1 MAHPF
6 CPNPACRQSST
17 AAPRR
22 TPLRCALGHTGRI
35 LRRVA
40 SCTCSQTLFLPKPST
55 GTAQTT
61 PAGELCYAE
70 PPPPL
75 TSPLQASQNPNHP
88 IGSLHV
94 PQAPSQ
100 AKRHPVSSSG
110 TPVSLSPALRR
121 RGGTPPAP
129 FRRRS
134 SPSSPRPLDQKLAA
148 TIRSSAL
155 KTQAIRSG
163 SNDPDRRV
171 PLQPGKLHKEPL
183 GFSGFNPRSSC
194 IEN

>member
-75 TSPLQASQNPNHP
+75 TSPLQASQNPNNP

-94 PQAPSQ
+94 PLAPSQ

-110 TPVSLSPALRR
+110 MPVSLSPALRR
-121 RGGTPPAP
+121 RGGTPPLRRQ
-129 FRRRS
+129 RRRL
-134 SPSSPRPLDQKLAA
+134 PRPNRSQPSDLAS
-148 TIRSSAL
+148 TPE
-155 KTQAIRSG
+155 IRSG
-163 SNDPDRRV
+163 SS
-171 PLQPGKLHKEPL
+171 L
-183 GFSGFNPRSSC
+183 S
-194 IEN
+194 

>member
-22 TPLRCALGHTGRI
+22 TPLRCALGYTGRI
-35 LRRVA
+35 LGRFA
-40 SCTCSQTLFLPKPST
+40 SCACSQTLFLLKPST
-55 GTAQTT
+55 GTPQTP

-75 TSPLQASQNPNHP
+75 TSPLQASQNPNNP

-94 PQAPSQ
+94 PLAPSQ

-110 TPVSLSPALRR
+110 TPVTLSPALRH
-121 RGGTPPAP
+121 RGGTPLAP
-129 FRRRS
+129 LRRRS
-134 SPSSPRPLDQKLAA
+134 SPSSPGPLDQKLAA

-171 PLQPGKLHKEPL
+171 PLRPGLFAKETL
-183 GFSGFNPRSSC
+183 GSFRFNPQSC
-194 IEN
+194 AVQN